1 MKKWIKT
8 LETIKNEAKTIDQ
21 NRLKIDQTSTKNRSK
36 NQPKID
42 QKSTQINQEST
53 KNRPKIEVWK
63 APGQVW
69 RRLGPAWAI
78 QGVLRAILDRFGTV
92 LEASWA
98 VLGRE
103 RWPTWDQLG
112 IQNGAKI
119 N

>member
-21 NRLKIDQTSTKNRSK
+21 HRLNIDQTSTKYRSK
-36 NQPKID
+36 KQPQID
-42 QKSTQINQEST
+42 QKST
-53 KNRPKIEVWK
+53 KNRSKIEVWK

-69 RRLGPAWAI
+69 RLLGPAWAI
-78 QGVLRAILDRFGTV
+78 KGVLRAILDRFGTV

-103 RWPTWDQLG
+103 RWPTWEQLG
-112 IQNGAKI
+112 IQTGAKI
-119 N
+119 VPKIDQF